1 MKISAL
7 ITSLVLG
14 ISSVAVAAPSAP
26 FVRDHRAPGIAVG
39 EYNPSMSWQ
48 TLSNSERLRAGR
60 DAVQLYTPVRASTL
74 MLAANRGSMFVG
86 RVQVTFANG
95 RTQTVELNQRLRQ
108 GQPLRI
114 DLAGRQR
121 MVSRIVVIGRG
132 GWGSSYRV
140 LAA

>member
-1 MKISAL
+1 MKLSAL

-14 ISSVAVAAPSAP
+14 ISSVAAAAPSGP

-39 EYNPSMSWQ
+39 EYNPAMSWQ
-48 TLSNSERLRAGR
+48 TLSNHEQLRFGR

-74 MLAANRGSMFVG
+74 MLQANRGSMFVG
-86 RVQVTFANG
+86 HVVVTFASG
-95 RTQTVELNQRLRQ
+95 RTQTIELNQRLHH

-114 DLAGRQR
+114 DLAGRMR
-121 MVSRIVVIGRG
+121 MVSRIVVVGRG